1 MICMYNAVYLAV
13 KRIKFCPLQNK
24 WMELESNVLSETNQ
38 SLKDK
43 YGIFFQCGTEIIFKT

>member
-13 KRIKFCPLQNK
+13 KRIKFCSLQNK
-24 WMELESNVLSETNQ
+24 WMELEINVLSETNQ